1 MRLFIDL
8 SLHFAPHEI
17 ILRITT
23 WGAGR
28 QGFLRSVVFQA
39 AFQPEWVILAV
50 WAREAF
56 SIAAE
61 VPQSADI
68 F

>member
-1 MRLFIDL
+1 MKLFIDL
-8 SLHFAPHEI
+8 SLNFAPQEI
-17 ILRITT
+17 FKRISV

-28 QGFLRSVVFQA
+28 PDFLGSVVFQCWPSESLGD
-39 AFQPEWVILAV
+39 FSCV
-50 WAREAF
+50 AREAF

-61 VPQSADI
+61 VSHSADI